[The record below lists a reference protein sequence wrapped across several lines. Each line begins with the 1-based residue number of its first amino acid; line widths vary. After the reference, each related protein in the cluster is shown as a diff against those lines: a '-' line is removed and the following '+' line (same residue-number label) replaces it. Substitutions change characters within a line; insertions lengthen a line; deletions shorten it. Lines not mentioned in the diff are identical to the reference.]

1 MERGPKTG
9 GYRVK
14 IGSKMFTE
22 QYILVYLFDQ
32 LINGYTPLDTNL
44 KLGLGG
50 TKICFDAMLSG
61 DLDLYLEYTGTG
73 FMVILQP
80 SMDEINERIAS
91 EEKVFNYVRD
101 SFATQ
106 HQLQWLEPLGFNNTY
121 ALMVRKELS
130 QKKAWHKLSDLIAE

>member
-1 MERGPKTG
+1 
-9 GYRVK
+9 
-14 IGSKMFTE
+14 
-22 QYILVYLFDQ
+22 
-32 LINGYTPLDTNL
+32 
-44 KLGLGG
+44 
-50 TKICFDAMLSG
+50 MLSG

-80 SMDEINERIAS
+80 SIDEINERIAS